1 MHSRQ
6 KLRSLFKISKRGRSK
21 PQSII
26 KTWHKY
32 PIITRF
38 INFNERQHENS
49 PKLGKSL
56 EISYRSPIHFPRVRF
71 SRESLSRIVEVRSN
85 LIFFSD
91 VGNSKFCIWKIS
103 IATLSRH
110 NDIGEDETDEKVS
123 SSLENDLARERS
135 SLISDRVKL
144 FIDTDIVFA
153 YDKTVRSWN
162 WNLRN
167 IAGKAV
173 RLRLS
178 LYGE

>member
-56 EISYRSPIHFPRVRF
+56 EISYRSPIHFPRDWTRTIFPRKPVENRRGSIEF
-71 SRESLSRIVEVRSN
+71 NFFFRCRKFEILYLENKHRNIVETQRHRRGRDWREGEFLTWKWFGTRAIVAYQRSRKA
-85 LIFFSD
+85 LY
-91 VGNSKFCIWKIS
+91 
-103 IATLSRH
+103 RH
-110 NDIGEDETDEKVS
+110 
-123 SSLENDLARERS
+123 RYR
-135 SLISDRVKL
+135 
-144 FIDTDIVFA
+144 F
-153 YDKTVRSWN
+153 
-162 WNLRN
+162 
-167 IAGKAV
+167 
-173 RLRLS
+173 RLR
-178 LYGE
+178 